1 MKFGFAWF
9 YLVMVMII
17 GGCAAFQPA
26 EPIDVTV
33 AGIESLPSE
42 GLELRMSVRLRIQN
56 PNDRP
61 IDYDG
66 LSVRLIVL
74 EKTFATGVSDQR
86 GTIPRFGT
94 EVIPVAVTISPL
106 RVAWNTVGFLIN
118 ESRSDKVRYE
128 LATASQQPAVGTLM
142 PPMTPVCR
150 WPPLEWSAVVCHQA
164 TAGQLLPLVVSPNRP
179 SGLPQY
185 SVTCRRADSHKS
197 ATADLGSLAKLGR
210 QSAGYLPFS
219 R

>member
-1 MKFGFAWF
+1 MKFGFACF
-9 YLVMVMII
+9 YVVMVMII

-26 EPIDVTV
+26 DPLDVTV

-56 PNDRP
+56 PNDRQ

-118 ESRSDKVRYE
+118 DNRSDKVHYE
-128 LATASQQPAVGTLM
+128 LEGKINRVGFGSMGFRTDGELRLPVPSSTAPESHR
-142 PPMTPVCR
+142 TPLR
-150 WPPLEWSAVVCHQA
+150 
-164 TAGQLLPLVVSPNRP
+164 
-179 SGLPQY
+179 
-185 SVTCRRADSHKS
+185 
-197 ATADLGSLAKLGR
+197 
-210 QSAGYLPFS
+210 
-219 R
+219 